1 MSRADTKAKKVKCWE
16 VFKCKEKKC
25 PVYEAK
31 ELNCW
36 LISGTHCRNIIHG
49 KFIEK
54 MEICLGCKVY
64 KANIDIPSMKKTAKV
79 LDKQFKNFRNIVRER
94 DKELRNVSMELALSL
109 SEVFEA
115 LKKISSG
122 DLTVRI
128 PETSEVELIE
138 KLKHL
143 INLTAKEI
151 GEIVDQSHEIAIG
164 LAEHFDV
171 LHRVSRG
178 ELYTRA
184 SGGYQ
189 TELLES
195 LKDVTNDMID
205 GISEKIA
212 ERMEAEEALRISE
225 EKYRNLVDNALV
237 GICKTNLKGDV
248 LYVNEALLKIMEID
262 SPETITG
269 KGVLSAYNN
278 PSKRESLIEELRRN
292 NRIKNYEVELL
303 TDTGKI
309 KKVLLNA
316 ILEGDTIS
324 GMVMDLTE
332 HKKTEEALR
341 ESEKRFRAISNTA
354 ADAILLMN
362 NEGKISYWNPTAEK
376 IFGYTSEEAMGKDL
390 HMFLAP
396 ERYHKDYRRGFSK
409 FSNTGEG
416 IAIGKTFEFFAL
428 KKDGTEFP
436 IEVSTSAIQI
446 KGMWHAIGIVRDV
459 SERKLAEIALT
470 MSEQKY
476 RTLFEE
482 SKDVIFISTPDG
494 TFLDINPAGI
504 ELFGYSSR
512 EEMLAID
519 IARDLYVNSDD
530 RKTCLRII
538 EEQGYVKD
546 YEVELKRKD
555 GKHVIALMSNGT
567 VRDNKGEII
576 AYRGIIKDITERKRL
591 EQQLLQ
597 AQKMEAIGQLAG
609 GIAHDFNNILTAIIG
624 YGNIIKMQID
634 KDTSLS
640 AYMTYILDSAE
651 RAAKLT
657 QDLLAFGRR
666 QMIRPNPA
674 NLNEIIKGVEKIL
687 LRLIGEDIEL
697 SIFLSEKDLTI
708 MADST
713 QIEQV
718 LMNLA
723 TNARDAMPEGGS
735 LIITTDIVEI
745 DERFIKVYN
754 YGKAGKFVLITVS
767 DTGIGMDEQTK
778 SRIFEPFFTTKE
790 IGKGTGL
797 GLAMSYGIVKQHYG
811 FINVYSEPQKGSAFK
826 IYLPLINV
834 GSVKVKERE
843 LVTTQKGTETILL
856 AEDDMLVRQF
866 LRDVLEGAGYTI
878 LEAAD
883 GEDAIKVF
891 NEGKDKIR
899 MLILDVIMP
908 KKNGKEVYEAIK
920 KTSPHIKAIFTSGYS
935 ADIIYKK
942 GVLERGLEVIPKP
955 VSSDTLLIKIREL
968 LDR

>member
-16 VFKCKEKKC
+16 VFKCREKKC

-36 LISGTHCRNIIHG
+36 LISGTHCRNTVQG

-64 KANIDIPSMKKTAKV
+64 KANIDVPSMKKTAKV
-79 LDKQFKNFRNIVRER
+79 LDKQFNSFRDIVRER
-94 DKELRNVSMELALSL
+94 DKELKNVSMELALSL

-122 DLTVRI
+122 DPAVRI
-128 PETSEVELIE
+128 PETSEIELIE
-138 KLKHL
+138 QLKHL
-143 INLTAKEI
+143 VNLTAKEI

-178 ELYTRA
+178 ELHTRA

-195 LKDVTNDMID
+195 LKEVTNDMID

-237 GICKTNLKGDV
+237 GICKTNLSGDI
-248 LYVNEALLKIMEID
+248 LYVNEALLKIMEIG
-262 SPETITG
+262 SPEKITG
-269 KGVLSAYNN
+269 KGVLSAYKSS
-278 PSKRESLIEELRRN
+278 SKRESLIEELRRN
-292 NRIKNYEVELL
+292 NKVKNYEVELL
-303 TDTGKI
+303 TDTGKT

-362 NEGKISYWNPTAEK
+362 NEGKISYWNPAAEK

-396 ERYHKDYRRGFSK
+396 ERYHTDYRRGFSK

-416 IAIGKTFEFFAL
+416 VAMENTFEFFAL

-446 KGMWHAIGIVRDV
+446 KGKWHAVGIVRDV
-459 SERKLAEIALT
+459 SDRKLAEIALT
-470 MSEQKY
+470 KSEQKY

-504 ELFGYSSR
+504 ELFGYSST

-546 YEVELKRKD
+546 YEVDLKRKD
-555 GKHVIALMSNGT
+555 GKHVIVLMSNGT
-567 VRDNKGEII
+567 VRDSKGEII

-634 KDTSLS
+634 KDNSLNT
-640 AYMTYILDSAE
+640 YMTYILDSAE

-666 QMIRPNPA
+666 QMIRPNPT

-723 TNARDAMPEGGS
+723 TNSRDAMPEGGS
-735 LIITTDIVEI
+735 LIITTDITEI

-754 YGKAGKFVLITVS
+754 YGKAGKYAIITVS

-778 SRIFEPFFTTKE
+778 ARIFEPFFTTKE

-811 FINVYSEPQKGSAFK
+811 FINVYSEPHKGSAFK
-826 IYLPLINV
+826 IYLPLINA
-834 GSVKVKERE
+834 GSEKIREKE
-843 LVTTQKGTETILL
+843 LVSIQKGTETILL
-856 AEDDMLVRQF
+856 AEDDMLVRKF
-866 LRDVLEGAGYTI
+866 LRDVLEVAGYTI

-883 GEDAIKVF
+883 GEDAINVF
-891 NEGKDKIR
+891 DEGKDKIQ

-935 ADIIYKK
+935 ADIIHKK
-942 GVLERGLEVIPKP
+942 GVLEKELEVIPKP